1 MEGEGRKFR
10 VFITGR
16 RRGRSFW
23 IRFGEEG
30 ARILLKGVESFRRE
44 AGKNSGG
51 LEWRE
56 NGRRYSL
63 ELRKNDVG
71 CFILCSVADVD
82 GKRHRLFFPE
92 GNGLINGWTLLEE
105 ALQDI
110 GTKENRGAKRK
121 PTKTNLLGKVE
132 IYKEGQIKDQSF
144 AEITTSGRKNQD
156 TI

>member
-1 MEGEGRKFR
+1 MVLLRRRWFSVDSKSFELKVEGEGRKFQ
-10 VFITGR
+10 VFITER

-30 ARILLKGVESFRRE
+30 ARILLKGVESFKRE

-71 CFILCSVADVD
+71 VLYYVQ
-82 GKRHRLFFPE
+82 
-92 GNGLINGWTLLEE
+92 
-105 ALQDI
+105 LQM
-110 GTKENRGAKRK
+110 
-121 PTKTNLLGKVE
+121 
-132 IYKEGQIKDQSF
+132 
-144 AEITTSGRKNQD
+144 
-156 TI
+156 

>member
-1 MEGEGRKFR
+1 MVEEGRK
-10 VFITGR
+10 VQVVITER
-16 RRGRSFW
+16 QRGRSSW

-30 ARILLKGVESFRRE
+30 ARILLKSVESFRKD
-44 AGKNSGG
+44 AYKNSEG

-63 ELRKNDVG
+63 ELRKNDGVL
-71 CFILCSVADVD
+71 FILCLVADVD
-82 GKRHRLFFPE
+82 GKRHRLFFLD

-105 ALQDI
+105 ALQAT
-110 GTKENRGAKRK
+110 GYKENRGEKRK
-121 PTKTNLLGKVE
+121 PVKTTFLGKAE
-132 IYKEGQIKDQSF
+132 RHKGGLTQDQSF